1 MSLEAILSAIET
13 GGREEAGALVQ
24 QAQSEAAAII
34 EAAQREAQRVQQDAR
49 ERAVTPAYRERARI
63 LHRARLEALRT
74 VGDARETA
82 IDAILAQA
90 RIILSQMRSTP
101 AYPRTLR
108 RLTEE
113 SLAELERS
121 LEDRGAAR
129 LEIDARD
136 EALMAEIIRSLNL
149 QLPLSCTLQCWGGL
163 VASSQDGRIV
173 VINTLESRL
182 DRALP
187 FLRRDLAALLE
198 NGGALRPNLTTE
210 MLAYGQ

>member
-1 MSLEAILSAIET
+1 MSLEAILVAIET
-13 GGREEAGALVQ
+13 AGREEAGAIVQ

-34 EAAQREAQRVQQDAR
+34 EEAQREAQRVQQDAR

-63 LHRARLEALRT
+63 LHRARLETLRT

-82 IDAILAQA
+82 INAVLAQT
-90 RIILSQMRSTP
+90 RIMLSQIRSTP
-101 AYPRTLR
+101 AYPSILR
-108 RLTEE
+108 RLAEE

-121 LEDRGAAR
+121 LEDPGAAH
-129 LEIDARD
+129 LEIDTRD
-136 EALMAEIIRSLNL
+136 EALMAEIIKSLGL
-149 QLPLSCTLQCWGGL
+149 QVPISCTLECWGGL
-163 VASSQDGRIV
+163 VVSSQDGRIV

-182 DRALP
+182 ERALP

-198 NGGALRPNLTTE
+198 NGGALRPHSTTE

>member
-1 MSLEAILSAIET
+1 
-13 GGREEAGALVQ
+13 
-24 QAQSEAAAII
+24 
-34 EAAQREAQRVQQDAR
+34 QDAR

-82 IDAILAQA
+82 INAVLAQT
-90 RIILSQMRSTP
+90 RIMLSQIRSTP
-101 AYPRTLR
+101 AYPSILR
-108 RLTEE
+108 RLAEE

-121 LEDRGAAR
+121 LEDPGAAH

-136 EALMAEIIRSLNL
+136 EALMAEIIKSLGL
-149 QLPLSCTLQCWGGL
+149 QAPISCTLECWGGL

-198 NGGALRPNLTTE
+198 NGGA
-210 MLAYGQ
+210 